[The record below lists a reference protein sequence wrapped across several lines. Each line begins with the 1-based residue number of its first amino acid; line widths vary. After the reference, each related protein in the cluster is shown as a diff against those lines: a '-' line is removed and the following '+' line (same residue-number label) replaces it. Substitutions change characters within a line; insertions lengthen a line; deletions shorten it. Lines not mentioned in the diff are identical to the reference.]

1 MSPSVCGKSELFH
14 FTLLWYVLK
23 ILISK
28 QNKIFSICNKRRVY
42 ENSRTIFAKPNIIEI
57 QRMRVWIYASGS
69 SEQKIQLFRFL
80 WFPPPL
86 SLRLNLEFSKNV
98 QEFDQKIFTTKY
110 LFSNCLRINKR
121 IQILNVRPVG
131 SLSMCEMGW
140 LGGIVTRV
148 VQIYAH
154 GLRKLSLLK

>member
-14 FTLLWYVLK
+14 FRLLWYVLK
-23 ILISK
+23 IIILK
-28 QNKIFSICNKRRVY
+28 QNNIFSICNKRRVY
-42 ENSRTIFAKPNIIEI
+42 EKSWTIFA
-57 QRMRVWIYASGS
+57 MRVWIYASGS
-69 SEQKIQLFRFL
+69 SEQKIQFFRFL

-110 LFSNCLRINKR
+110 LFSTCLRINKR